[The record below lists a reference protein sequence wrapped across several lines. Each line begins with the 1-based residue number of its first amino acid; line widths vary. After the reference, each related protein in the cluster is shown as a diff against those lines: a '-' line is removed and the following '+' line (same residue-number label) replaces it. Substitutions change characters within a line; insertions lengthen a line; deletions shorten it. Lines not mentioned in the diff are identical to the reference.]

1 MSARSLKEIVMGC
14 SGRPSS
20 DGKITGGCCATDQK
34 GRERSDSRFC
44 LTKSIYCAIID
55 LDKLFLQK
63 DFRACVQVGKFDD
76 LYQKIIV
83 DGDYKVRFSDIKY
96 LLENTGFALRISGGD
111 HFKYSLDG
119 VSEIINI
126 QPDKNDRKM
135 AKEYQVKQIQK
146 IYKKYKLG
154 GNDDER

>member
-1 MSARSLKEIVMGC
+1 
-14 SGRPSS
+14 
-20 DGKITGGCCATDQK
+20 
-34 GRERSDSRFC
+34 
-44 LTKSIYCAIID
+44 
-55 LDKLFLQK
+55 
-63 DFRACVQVGKFDD
+63 VGKFDD